1 MNDEKHILTVPLFD
15 SLLLLV
21 RNSRLI
27 VRNVAVTLIAVLA
40 LTFLLPKRY
49 TAVTTLLPPADEDK
63 LGMTSMLSEAAIPG
77 INLGAQTSSADLLFE
92 MLNSRS
98 VNERVLLQKFAVAK
112 DSLQLYRVLGFSS
125 VDRALLKMPK
135 RVHFLLS
142 KKGLISIS
150 AEMPTRQLAAD
161 VANAYVEALD
171 QVNQEKAV
179 SRARNSRIY
188 IESQLAQTLDKLTQA
203 TRQLANFQ
211 QQNQAVSLEDQT
223 KSAIER
229 AGELKGQIIAKE
241 VQLGV
246 LRQSMKA
253 ANPVVEKLQREL
265 AELQRL
271 YQEVQFGNGSERK
284 DYALPFAQVPEL
296 GIHLAGLMRE
306 VKIQETVY
314 SLLNQQY
321 YQAKIEEARNTP
333 TVQGLDR
340 AVPPAFR
347 SAPKRKMLLLAFGL
361 LSLLL
366 TILWIWLS
374 AYWQSLL
381 GQPERKAKFDRL
393 TEAWR
398 RESAWLRRRS

>member
-21 RNSRLI
+21 RNSRMI
-27 VRNVAVTLIAVLA
+27 VRNVGITLIAVLA

-63 LGMTSMLSEAAIPG
+63 LGMTSMLSEVAIPG
-77 INLGAQTSSADLLFE
+77 INLGAQASSADLLFE

-98 VNERVLLQKFAVAK
+98 VNERVLLQKFAGKK
-112 DSLQLYRVLGFSS
+112 DSLQLFRALGFSS

-142 KKGLISIS
+142 KKGLITIS
-150 AEMPTRQLAAD
+150 AEMPTRQLSAD

-188 IESQLAQTLDKLTQA
+188 IEFQLAQTLDKLNQA

-265 AELQRL
+265 SELQRL
-271 YQEVQFGNGSERK
+271 YHDVQFGNGSEKK
-284 DYALPFAQVPEL
+284 DYALPFAHVPEL
-296 GIHLAGLMRE
+296 GIHLAGLVRE

-333 TVQGLDR
+333 TVQVLDR
-340 AVPPAFR
+340 AVPPTFR
-347 SAPKRKMLLLAFGL
+347 SAPKRKMLLLVFGL
-361 LSLLL
+361 LSLVLSV
-366 TILWIWLS
+366 LWIGLS
-374 AYWQSLL
+374 AYWHTLL

-393 TEAWR
+393 AEAWR
-398 RESAWLRRRS
+398 RETAWLRRRS

>member
-1 MNDEKHILTVPLFD
+1 MNEEKHIFTVPLFD

-21 RNSRLI
+21 RNSRMI
-27 VRNVAVTLIAVLA
+27 VRNVGITLIAVLA

-63 LGMTSMLSEAAIPG
+63 LGMTNMLSEVAIPG
-77 INLGAQTSSADLLFE
+77 INLGARASSADLLFE

-98 VNERVLLQKFAVAK
+98 VNERVLQQKFAVKK
-112 DSLQLYRVLGFSS
+112 DSLQLFRALGFSS

-142 KKGLISIS
+142 KKGLITIS

-203 TRQLANFQ
+203 TRRLANFQ

-246 LRQSMKA
+246 LRQSMKS

-271 YQEVQFGNGSERK
+271 YHDVQFGNGSEKK

-296 GIHLAGLMRE
+296 GIHLAGLVRE

-333 TVQGLDR
+333 TVQVLDR
-340 AVPPAFR
+340 AVPPTFR

-361 LSLLL
+361 LSLVLSV
-366 TILWIWLS
+366 LWIWLS
-374 AYWQSLL
+374 AYWQTLL
-381 GQPERKAKFDRL
+381 RQPERKAKFDRL
-393 TEAWR
+393 AEAWR
-398 RESAWLRRRS
+398 RETVWLRRRS

>member
-1 MNDEKHILTVPLFD
+1 MNEEKHIFTVPLFD

-21 RNSRLI
+21 RNGRLI
-27 VRNVAVTLIAVLA
+27 VRNVGITLIAVLA

-63 LGMTSMLSEAAIPG
+63 LGMTNMLSEVAIPG
-77 INLGAQTSSADLLFE
+77 INLGARASSADLLFE

-98 VNERVLLQKFAVAK
+98 VNERVLQQKFAVKK
-112 DSLQLYRVLGFSS
+112 DSLQLFRALGFSS
-125 VDRALLKMPK
+125 VDRALQKIPK

-142 KKGLISIS
+142 KKGLITIS
-150 AEMPTRQLAAD
+150 AEMPSRQLAAD

-203 TRQLANFQ
+203 TRHLANFQ
-211 QQNQAVSLEDQT
+211 QQNQAVSLEEQT

-246 LRQSMKA
+246 LRQSMRA

-271 YQEVQFGNGSERK
+271 YHDVQFGNGSEMK

-296 GIHLAGLMRE
+296 GIHLAGLVRE

-314 SLLNQQY
+314 ALLNQQY

-333 TVQGLDR
+333 TVQVLDR
-340 AVPPAFR
+340 ATPPSFR

-361 LSLLL
+361 LSLVLS
-366 TILWIWLS
+366 ILWILFS
-374 AYWQSLL
+374 AFWQTLL
-381 GQPERKAKFDRL
+381 AQPERKVKFDRL
-393 TEAWR
+393 AEAWR
-398 RESAWLRRRS
+398 KETAWLRRRP